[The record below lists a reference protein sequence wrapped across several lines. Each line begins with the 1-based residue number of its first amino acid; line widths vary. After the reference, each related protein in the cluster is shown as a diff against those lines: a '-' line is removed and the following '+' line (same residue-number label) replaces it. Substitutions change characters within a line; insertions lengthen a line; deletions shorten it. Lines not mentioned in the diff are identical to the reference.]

1 MRAARWLNMRI
12 NAWTTDEDRHLVE
25 GVQAGLGSRSYETG
39 VLSRKEARVRQFH
52 DMVRAAVPV
61 AALDRAPPRG
71 TVSEMNGS
79 LLRDNRAALAR

>member
-61 AALDRAPPRG
+61 AALDRVPARG
-71 TVSEMNGS
+71 TIAEVNANMSTQATS
-79 LLRDNRAALAR
+79 LAAR